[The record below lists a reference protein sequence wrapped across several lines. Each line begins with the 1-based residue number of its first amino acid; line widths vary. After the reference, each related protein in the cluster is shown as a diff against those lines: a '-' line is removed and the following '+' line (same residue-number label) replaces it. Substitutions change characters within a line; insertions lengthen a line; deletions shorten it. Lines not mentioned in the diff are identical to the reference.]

1 MPIDAWSCAYV
12 TGGSSGI
19 GLEMARRCAD
29 RGLDVAV
36 FSRRPER
43 ALETLRAARRSK
55 DQRVF
60 AYATD
65 VSDATAVRTAFD
77 RAASD
82 CGPPDLVFNSAGI
95 VSARPFDALPGEE
108 FARVIAVNLV
118 GSRNVAAAAVPLLRP
133 GGTLALVASLAGHV
147 GCYGYAAYAASKF
160 GVIGLAE
167 VLRIE
172 LAPRGIAVSVICP
185 PEVETPMV
193 EYERTVRPPQ
203 TTAMKQLAGTLPVE
217 TACTGILHGLERGR
231 FMIIPGR
238 LARATAALQRYAPR
252 RITQGVA
259 DWIVAR
265 SSRVP

>member
-1 MPIDAWSCAYV
+1 MPIDAWRCAFV

-19 GLEMARRCAD
+19 GLEMARRCAG

-60 AYATD
+60 AYAAD
-65 VSDATAVRTAFD
+65 VSDAAAVGTAFD
-77 RAASD
+77 RAAAD
-82 CGPPDLVFNSAGI
+82 CGPPDLIFNSAGI
-95 VSARPFDALPGEE
+95 VSARPFEALAGEE
-108 FARVIAVNLV
+108 FER
-118 GSRNVAAAAVPLLRP
+118 
-133 GGTLALVASLAGHV
+133 
-147 GCYGYAAYAASKF
+147 
-160 GVIGLAE
+160 VIGLAE

-172 LAPRGIAVSVICP
+172 LATRGIAVAVICP

-193 EYERTVRPPQ
+193 EYERTLRPPQ

-217 TACTGILHGLERGR
+217 TACAGILRGLERDR

-252 RITQGVA
+252 RITQGIA

>member
-1 MPIDAWSCAYV
+1 MRLDAWRCAYV

-19 GLEMARRCAD
+19 GLEMARRLAG

-43 ALETLRAARRSK
+43 ALETLRAARRSTN
-55 DQRVF
+55 QRVF
-60 AYATD
+60 AYAAD
-65 VSDATAVRTAFD
+65 VSDAAAVRTAFD
-77 RAASD
+77 RATAD

-95 VSARPFDALPGEE
+95 VSARPFAELPSEE
-108 FARVIAVNLV
+108 FERVIAVNLL

-172 LAPRGIAVSVICP
+172 LATRGIAVAVICP

-193 EYERTVRPPQ
+193 EYERKVRPPQ
-203 TTAMKQLAGTLPVE
+203 TTAMKQLAGTLAVGP
-217 TACTGILHGLERGR
+217 ACSAILRGLERGR

-265 SSRVP
+265 SSGVP